1 MPYCEVSPGMRL
13 YYEDF
18 GAGAPIVF
26 ICGGQVTHQCW
37 EGQVASLA
45 DEFRT
50 ITFDWRGTGGS
61 DKPASGYTPD
71 RVVDDVVALMGKLG
85 LPPAVLVGHGLGAH
99 IALMTADRRPEAVQG
114 LFLAAAAPWVSGE
127 RDGVA
132 GGLPAEFLRFVVS
145 QQDGSVPYA
154 QICHQLGEDWL
165 FHERQSPGVYF
176 WVMQQSLAWP
186 QHVMNQYAAS
196 IRSID
201 HAARLR
207 RLRCPAVV
215 VQGRF
220 DRKQRFD
227 GARYLAEELPN
238 ARFLVLE
245 NSAHMTFVEETR
257 AFNQALREFAR
268 ESAKAPVPA

>member
-1 MPYCEVSPGMRL
+1 
-13 YYEDF
+13 
-18 GAGAPIVF
+18 
-26 ICGGQVTHQCW
+26 
-37 EGQVASLA
+37 
-45 DEFRT
+45 
-50 ITFDWRGTGGS
+50 
-61 DKPASGYTPD
+61 
-71 RVVDDVVALMGKLG
+71 
-85 LPPAVLVGHGLGAH
+85 
-99 IALMTADRRPEAVQG
+99 
-114 LFLAAAAPWVSGE
+114 
-127 RDGVA
+127 
-132 GGLPAEFLRFVVS
+132 
-145 QQDGSVPYA
+145 VPYA

-227 GARYLAEELPN
+227 GARYLAEKLPN

-257 AFNQALREFAR
+257 AFNQALREFAHER
-268 ESAKAPVPA
+268 AKAPVPA